1 MQLIRQFVL
10 ACAVFLTISGAAS
23 PAASAFEPPQ
33 NPRAKYNFNAG
44 WRVKVGDA
52 TGAEAASFNDAAW
65 KPVTTPHAWNED
77 DAFKKDINRL
87 STDIAWYRK
96 RFVMPANSAGK
107 KAFVEFEGIRQG
119 GEFYLNGEFIGRHE
133 NGVMAFG
140 FDITDKVKP
149 APQVNVLAAKI
160 DNAWGYLEKATGSG
174 YQWSHK
180 SFYANYG
187 GINKNVYLHVSDRLH
202 QTLPLYSNLGTTGVY
217 VYAGDFNIPG
227 KSATVTAESQV
238 KNGYPTARTVNYQ
251 VIVEDMDGRAIKT
264 ITGTPQTVGPGATA
278 VVRASA
284 RVDGLNFWSW
294 GYGYLYN
301 VYTILNVDNRPV
313 DVVKTRTGF
322 RKLGFANGMVK
333 LNDRAIHL
341 KGYAQRSTNEW
352 PALGTNIP
360 HWVSDFSNRMMV
372 ESHANLVRWMHVTP
386 SKQDVESCD
395 RVGLMQ
401 ALPAGDS
408 ERDATGRLWDQ
419 RLELMRDATIY
430 NRNNPSVVMYEAG
443 NKGVSEEHMRQMK
456 AIRDQYDPRGGR
468 ASGSREMLDSKEA
481 EWGGEMLYINKS
493 ARIPFWQTEYSRDEG
508 LRKYWDEF
516 SPPYHKEGDGPLYR
530 DVPAPSYNHNQDK
543 HAIENVRRW
552 YDYWRER
559 PGTGARVNGGGVNIV
574 FSDSNT
580 HHRGESNYRTSGEV
594 DAMRI
599 PKDGFFAHQVMWDGW
614 VNVERPNAHIMG
626 HWNYAPTV
634 KKPVYVVSSAN
645 KVELFVNG
653 KSLGF
658 GKQEYRFLFTFSDIQ
673 WQPGTL
679 RAVGYDGA
687 GKQVCEDTKRTAGE
701 PAAIRLT
708 PRTGPGGLKADG
720 ADLAL
725 VDVEVVDAQGN
736 RCPTALNLI
745 NFSLTGAAEWRG
757 GIAQGPDNYIL
768 SKSLPVEGGVNR
780 VNVRS
785 STQAGSIGL
794 TATAEGLK
802 AATIELTSKPVQ
814 GNDGLSSVLPDT
826 GVPSYLERGP
836 TPAGESFQM
845 IRKPVRIVSA
855 KAGVNGDKAAQSF
868 DDNEETSWSN
878 DDNRANGWIQY
889 ELAQPATVNEL
900 TFKMGRWRE
909 RGYPIRI
916 TVDGK
921 EVFRGETPQS
931 LGYVTIPVKP
941 TKGKNV
947 GIELIGSAVNR
958 DAFGNITELENQANA
973 ATTGGGNTAKGN
985 LTIVEAEIYEPVQ

>member
-1 MQLIRQFVL
+1 MPGIIRWFVL
-10 ACAVFLTISGAAS
+10 TCVTFLTLS
-23 PAASAFEPPQ
+23 PAAWGYEPPKH
-33 NPRAKYNFNAG
+33 PRMKYNFNAG
-44 WRVKVGDA
+44 WRVNVGDVS
-52 TGAEAASFNDAAW
+52 GAEAAGFNDAGW
-65 KPVTTPHAWNED
+65 KQVTTPYAWNED
-77 DAFKKDINRL
+77 DAFKVSINRL
-87 STDIAWYRK
+87 SAGIAWYRK
-96 RFVMPANSAGK
+96 RFRLPANSAGTK
-107 KAFVEFEGIRQG
+107 VFLEFEGIRHG

-140 FDITDKVKP
+140 FDISDKVKP
-149 APQVNVLAAKI
+149 APQENVLAAKI
-160 DNAWGYLEKATGSG
+160 DSSWNYHEKATDTG

-202 QTLPLYSNLGTTGVY
+202 QTLALYSNLGTTGVY
-217 VYAGDFNIPG
+217 VHANNFDIPG
-227 KSATVTAESQV
+227 KSATVTAESQIR
-238 KNGYPTARTVNYQ
+238 NEHPQARTVGYQ
-251 VIVEDMDGRAIKT
+251 VVIEDMDGQAIQT
-264 ITGTPQTVGPGATA
+264 ITGTPQTIAPGATA
-278 VVRASA
+278 VVRAGA
-284 RVDGLNFWSW
+284 RVEGLNFWSW

-301 VYTILNVDNRPV
+301 VYTILSVDNQPV

-322 RKLGFANGMVK
+322 RKLEFRSGMVR

-352 PALGTNIP
+352 PALGTNVP

-372 ESHANLVRWMHVTP
+372 ESGANLVRWMHVTP

-395 RVGLMQ
+395 RVGLVQ
-401 ALPAGDS
+401 AMPAGDS
-408 ERDATGRLWDQ
+408 ERDATGRQWEQ

-443 NKGVSEEHMRQMK
+443 NKGVSEEHMAQMK
-456 AIRDQYDPRGGR
+456 AIRNQFDPHGGR

-516 SPPYHKEGDGPLYR
+516 SPPYHKEGAGPLYR
-530 DVPAPSYNHNQDK
+530 DAPAPSYNHNQDM

-614 VNVERPNAHIMG
+614 VNVERPRAHIIG
-626 HWNYAPTV
+626 RWNYAPTV
-634 KKPVYVVSSAN
+634 KKPVYVVSSAD

-653 KSLGF
+653 QSKGF
-658 GKQEYRFLFTFSDIQ
+658 GRQEYRFLFTFSDIP
-673 WQPGTL
+673 WQPGTI
-679 RAVGYDGA
+679 RAVGYDAA
-687 GKQVCEDTKRTAGE
+687 GKQLCEDTKKTAGA
-701 PAAIRLT
+701 PAGIRLT
-708 PRTGPGGLKADG
+708 PRTGPQGLQADG

-725 VDVEVVDAQGN
+725 VDIEVVDAQGN

-745 NFSLTGAAEWRG
+745 NFSLSGPAEWRG
-757 GIAQGPDNYIL
+757 GIAQGPDNHIL
-768 SKSLPVEGGVNR
+768 AKSLPVEGGINQVSI
-780 VNVRS
+780 RS
-785 STQAGSIGL
+785 TPQAGKITL
-794 TATAEGLK
+794 IATAEGLK
-802 AATIELTSKPVQ
+802 PATLE
-814 GNDGLSSVLPDT
+814 LSSMPVTVTEGVSPLLPNA
-826 GVPSYLERGP
+826 GLPSYLERGP

-845 IRKPVRIVSA
+845 LRKPVRIVRV
-855 KAGVNGDKAAQSF
+855 KAGANGDTAAQSF
-868 DDNEETSWSN
+868 DDNERTSWSN
-878 DDNRANGWIQY
+878 GDNRANGWIQY
-889 ELAQPATVNEL
+889 ELAQPANVSEITL
-900 TFKMGRWRE
+900 KMGGWRE
-909 RGYPIRI
+909 KSYPIRV
-916 TVDGK
+916 TVDGR
-921 EVFRGETPQS
+921 EVFRGNTPQS

-941 TKGKNV
+941 TTGKRV
-947 GIELIGSAVNR
+947 AIELSGATVNR
-958 DAFGNITELENQANA
+958 DTFGGITELENQTNA
-973 ATTGGGNTAKGN
+973 ATTGGQSMAKGN
-985 LTIVEAEIYEPVQ
+985 LNIVEVEIYEPVG